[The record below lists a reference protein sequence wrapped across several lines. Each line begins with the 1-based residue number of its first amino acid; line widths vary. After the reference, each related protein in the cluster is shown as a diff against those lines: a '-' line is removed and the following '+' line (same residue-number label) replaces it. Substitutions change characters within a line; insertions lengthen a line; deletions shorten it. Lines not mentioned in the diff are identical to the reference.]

1 MSIEDDTI
9 RGVANKTKTTMRGMP
24 FVFLTCGFL
33 SGTTSVS
40 WTKKWLNLVRAA
52 LQRTSEAFPGFV
64 PDFLLPM
71 CGPNPDHPM
80 LVAPMPW
87 YLSHRFGFVCVVFW
101 FWCVVCFFFVFCV
114 LLVFGAWF
122 LFVFC
127 FGSVLVTLRLNA
139 GLCIGPLPVHFM
151 RPLIRRQ
158 PANAVINQ
166 LILFCDMQLNM

>member
-1 MSIEDDTI
+1 MVSSQGRHRYHGPKNGSTWFGQHCREHRRPFLGSYQIFCSLC
-9 RGVANKTKTTMRGMP
+9 VAQTLITQCWWLQCLGTCHTALVL
-24 FVFLTCGFL
+24 FVLC
-33 SGTTSVS
+33 
-40 WTKKWLNLVRAA
+40 
-52 LQRTSEAFPGFV
+52 
-64 PDFLLPM
+64 
-71 CGPNPDHPM
+71 
-80 LVAPMPW
+80 
-87 YLSHRFGFVCVVFW
+87 FGFGVLCV
-101 FWCVVCFFFVFCV
+101 FFFVFCV

-166 LILFCDMQLNM
+166 LILFCDIQLNM